1 MKRYRWGQDMKP
13 LIERVLHRLDK
24 GQILDSEE
32 AYIEAVNKEYPV
44 G

>member
-1 MKRYRWGQDMKP
+1 MQP
-13 LIERVLHRLDK
+13 LIQRVLQRLDK

-32 AYIEAVNKEYPV
+32 AYIEAVMKEFPV